1 MLVIDKKIIED
12 EIISAIEEIGNRL
25 KIETKIDSE
34 SIPSFIGFTSMALI
48 TVMGVIEEKLN
59 ITIPNNCYIF
69 IDQDSKKLSIK
80 EATDKLIKI
89 AKKNGK

>member
-1 MLVIDKKIIED
+1 MLVIDKNIVEN
-12 EIISAIEEIGNRL
+12 EIIRAIEEIGSRL
-25 KIETKIDSE
+25 KIENKIDNE
-34 SIPSFIGFTSMALI
+34 SIPSFIGFSSIALI

-69 IDQDSKKLSIK
+69 IDQDYKKLSIK